1 MEKITLYKEQLSR
14 MRSMNRY
21 YHDQFLLDVRILF
34 IFNTVFIF
42 LSLNN
47 KNALYLIPLISLFGS
62 VLLSFHAYFLIF
74 SRHYSEFIEKKINSE
89 YDEDVLIAHELE
101 NDYFFPTQER
111 KIVVAV
117 FNKGFTWFSFVTLF
131 ITLYGISSFIWSM
144 IQIVNNDLNMNYIYL
159 VSTITFITLVI
170 GYWWFVSGTG
180 EKRLERVFKNMD
192 NKDFL
197 EGTFDPYIGHEIV
210 EIKENYVKSSLE
222 VKDYHKQPMGMVH
235 GGVID
240 TMAEAAISYAA
251 YFTQEGTW
259 VGVNN
264 NTDFIRAITDGT
276 IICEA
281 TPIKLGKRSQIWEAK
296 IFNNDN

>member
-1 MEKITLYKEQLSR
+1 
-14 MRSMNRY
+14 MNRY

-74 SRHYSEFIEKKINSE
+74 SRHYSEFIEQKINSE

-180 EKRLERVFKNMD
+180 EKRLERVFR
-192 NKDFL
+192 
-197 EGTFDPYIGHEIV
+197 T
-210 EIKENYVKSSLE
+210 
-222 VKDYHKQPMGMVH
+222 H
-235 GGVID
+235 G
-240 TMAEAAISYAA
+240 
-251 YFTQEGTW
+251 
-259 VGVNN
+259 
-264 NTDFIRAITDGT
+264 
-276 IICEA
+276 
-281 TPIKLGKRSQIWEAK
+281 
-296 IFNNDN
+296 

>member
-1 MEKITLYKEQLSR
+1 
-14 MRSMNRY
+14 MNRY

-117 FNKGFTWFSFVTLF
+117 LNKGFTWFSFVTLF

-170 GYWWFVSGTG
+170 GCWWFVSGTG
-180 EKRLERVFKNMD
+180 EKRLERVFR
-192 NKDFL
+192 
-197 EGTFDPYIGHEIV
+197 T
-210 EIKENYVKSSLE
+210 
-222 VKDYHKQPMGMVH
+222 H
-235 GGVID
+235 G
-240 TMAEAAISYAA
+240 
-251 YFTQEGTW
+251 
-259 VGVNN
+259 
-264 NTDFIRAITDGT
+264 
-276 IICEA
+276 
-281 TPIKLGKRSQIWEAK
+281 
-296 IFNNDN
+296 

>member
-117 FNKGFTWFSFVTLF
+117 LNKGFTWFSFVTLF

-144 IQIVNNDLNMNYIYL
+144 IQI
-159 VSTITFITLVI
+159 
-170 GYWWFVSGTG
+170 
-180 EKRLERVFKNMD
+180 
-192 NKDFL
+192 
-197 EGTFDPYIGHEIV
+197 
-210 EIKENYVKSSLE
+210 
-222 VKDYHKQPMGMVH
+222 
-235 GGVID
+235 
-240 TMAEAAISYAA
+240 
-251 YFTQEGTW
+251 
-259 VGVNN
+259 
-264 NTDFIRAITDGT
+264 
-276 IICEA
+276 
-281 TPIKLGKRSQIWEAK
+281 
-296 IFNNDN
+296 

>member
-1 MEKITLYKEQLSR
+1 
-14 MRSMNRY
+14 MNRY

-74 SRHYSEFIEKKINSE
+74 SRHYSEFIEKKINSQ

-117 FNKGFTWFSFVTLF
+117 FNKGFTWFSFVTFF

-180 EKRLERVFKNMD
+180 EKRLEKVF
-192 NKDFL
+192 NK
-197 EGTFDPYIGHEIV
+197 
-210 EIKENYVKSSLE
+210 
-222 VKDYHKQPMGMVH
+222 H
-235 GGVID
+235 G
-240 TMAEAAISYAA
+240 
-251 YFTQEGTW
+251 
-259 VGVNN
+259 
-264 NTDFIRAITDGT
+264 
-276 IICEA
+276 
-281 TPIKLGKRSQIWEAK
+281 
-296 IFNNDN
+296 

>member
-62 VLLSFHAYFLIF
+62 VLFSFHAYFLIF

-117 FNKGFTWFSFVTLF
+117 LNKGFTWFSFVTLF

-144 IQIVNNDLNMNYIYL
+144 IQIYNNDLNMNYIYL
-159 VSTITFITLVI
+159 VSLFNIYYTCNRLLVVCI
-170 GYWWFVSGTG
+170 WNWR
-180 EKRLERVFKNMD
+180 KK
-192 NKDFL
+192 
-197 EGTFDPYIGHEIV
+197 
-210 EIKENYVKSSLE
+210 
-222 VKDYHKQPMGMVH
+222 
-235 GGVID
+235 
-240 TMAEAAISYAA
+240 
-251 YFTQEGTW
+251 
-259 VGVNN
+259 
-264 NTDFIRAITDGT
+264 IR
-276 IICEA
+276 E
-281 TPIKLGKRSQIWEAK
+281 S
-296 IFNNDN
+296 F

>member
-34 IFNTVFIF
+34 ILNTVFIF

-74 SRHYSEFIEKKINSE
+74 SRHYSEYIEKRINSE
-89 YDEDVLIAHELE
+89 YDENILIAHELE

-117 FNKGFTWFSFVTLF
+117 LSKGFTWFSFVTLF
-131 ITLYGISSFIWSM
+131 ITLYGISSYIWAMS
-144 IQIVNNDLNMNYIYL
+144 QILNNDLNMMYIYL
-159 VSTITFITLVI
+159 VSSITFITLVI

-180 EKRLERVFKNMD
+180 EKRLEKVF
-192 NKDFL
+192 NK
-197 EGTFDPYIGHEIV
+197 
-210 EIKENYVKSSLE
+210 
-222 VKDYHKQPMGMVH
+222 H
-235 GGVID
+235 G
-240 TMAEAAISYAA
+240 
-251 YFTQEGTW
+251 
-259 VGVNN
+259 
-264 NTDFIRAITDGT
+264 
-276 IICEA
+276 
-281 TPIKLGKRSQIWEAK
+281 
-296 IFNNDN
+296 

>member
-117 FNKGFTWFSFVTLF
+117 LNKGFTWFSFVTLF
-131 ITLYGISSFIWSM
+131 ITLYGISSFA
-144 IQIVNNDLNMNYIYL
+144 
-159 VSTITFITLVI
+159 VSYTHL
-170 GYWWFVSGTG
+170 
-180 EKRLERVFKNMD
+180 RA
-192 NKDFL
+192 
-197 EGTFDPYIGHEIV
+197 HE
-210 EIKENYVKSSLE
+210 
-222 VKDYHKQPMGMVH
+222 
-235 GGVID
+235 
-240 TMAEAAISYAA
+240 T
-251 YFTQEGTW
+251 
-259 VGVNN
+259 
-264 NTDFIRAITDGT
+264 R
-276 IICEA
+276 
-281 TPIKLGKRSQIWEAK
+281 
-296 IFNNDN
+296 

>member
-1 MEKITLYKEQLSR
+1 
-14 MRSMNRY
+14 MNRY

-34 IFNTVFIF
+34 IFNTIFIF

-131 ITLYGISSFIWSM
+131 ITLYGISSFVWSM

-159 VSTITFITLVI
+159 VSTITLITLVI

-180 EKRLERVFKNMD
+180 EKRLERVF
-192 NKDFL
+192 NK
-197 EGTFDPYIGHEIV
+197 
-210 EIKENYVKSSLE
+210 
-222 VKDYHKQPMGMVH
+222 H
-235 GGVID
+235 G
-240 TMAEAAISYAA
+240 E
-251 YFTQEGTW
+251 
-259 VGVNN
+259 
-264 NTDFIRAITDGT
+264 
-276 IICEA
+276 
-281 TPIKLGKRSQIWEAK
+281 
-296 IFNNDN
+296 

>member
-117 FNKGFTWFSFVTLF
+117 LNKGFTWFSFVTLF

-144 IQIVNNDLNMNYIYL
+144 IQIYNNDLNMIYIYL

-180 EKRLERVFKNMD
+180 EKK
-192 NKDFL
+192 
-197 EGTFDPYIGHEIV
+197 
-210 EIKENYVKSSLE
+210 
-222 VKDYHKQPMGMVH
+222 
-235 GGVID
+235 
-240 TMAEAAISYAA
+240 
-251 YFTQEGTW
+251 
-259 VGVNN
+259 
-264 NTDFIRAITDGT
+264 IR
-276 IICEA
+276 E
-281 TPIKLGKRSQIWEAK
+281 S
-296 IFNNDN
+296 F

>member
-74 SRHYSEFIEKKINSE
+74 SRHYSEFIEKKINSK
-89 YDEDVLIAHELE
+89 YDENVLIAHELE

-117 FNKGFTWFSFVTLF
+117 LNKGFTWFSFVTLF

-144 IQIVNNDLNMNYIYL
+144 IQIVNND
-159 VSTITFITLVI
+159 
-170 GYWWFVSGTG
+170 
-180 EKRLERVFKNMD
+180 
-192 NKDFL
+192 
-197 EGTFDPYIGHEIV
+197 
-210 EIKENYVKSSLE
+210 
-222 VKDYHKQPMGMVH
+222 
-235 GGVID
+235 
-240 TMAEAAISYAA
+240 
-251 YFTQEGTW
+251 
-259 VGVNN
+259 
-264 NTDFIRAITDGT
+264 
-276 IICEA
+276 
-281 TPIKLGKRSQIWEAK
+281 
-296 IFNNDN
+296 